1 MESLAFACESRI
13 FLSET
18 TSGYCI
24 SSNDKWHKS
33 APASAAVCRL
43 HTPGAR
49 ELCQCT
55 ECGSN
60 TSLTPET
67 ATTHYA
73 NSLAFFALHHVP
85 ALRAPALVY
94 GALGRRATKP
104 SHIKRACGRTLT
116 DHRSHVPKFFKLYW
130 NQFAICMTREFDF
143 LEVWGGTCGEQ
154 TIDLDA
160 FLGGTLV
167 YKYLKRLS
175 QV

>member
-1 MESLAFACESRI
+1 MWSLSLLLVRVEYFFQRPH
-13 FLSET
+13 LHT
-18 TSGYCI
+18 GYCI

-73 NSLAFFALHHVP
+73 NSLAFFALP
-85 ALRAPALVY
+85 ALRAPALVRRFRPEGY
-94 GALGRRATKP
+94 ETFTHHTPRGLPLAVTHDGRPVRALA
-104 SHIKRACGRTLT
+104 
-116 DHRSHVPKFFKLYW
+116 RS
-130 NQFAICMTREFDF
+130 
-143 LEVWGGTCGEQ
+143 TC
-154 TIDLDA
+154 TC
-160 FLGGTLV
+160 
-167 YKYLKRLS
+167 
-175 QV
+175 